1 MGRRL
6 RPPQGVVAAGE
17 RTLAV
22 APVHSSAEDSR
33 VVIASDRGLYLP
45 NVGGF
50 TTPDSYMRLA
60 WTEIDR
66 VLWEEPILTIQA
78 RGDEAAR
85 TWRIDLAD
93 PMRLPEVVR
102 ERVMASIVVTEHI
115 PLHDNGGVRIVGRRD
130 HPGAAIDWSF
140 SFDAGLDPHDGEL
153 RRAAEAALVE
163 LRNVLGV

>member
-1 MGRRL
+1 MARRL
-6 RPPQGVVAAGE
+6 RPPPGVVLDGE

-22 APVHSSAEDSR
+22 APLHSTLEDHH

-50 TTPDSYMRLA
+50 APAEAYTRLA
-60 WTEIDR
+60 WTQIDR

-93 PMRLPEVVR
+93 PLRLPEVVR

-115 PLHDNGGVRIVGRRD
+115 PLHDKGGVRIVGRRD

-153 RRAAEAALVE
+153 RRAAEAALAE